1 MDSQRIGSNQ
11 LLWIRTE
18 NVDVTIKG
26 KAAHPNFQG
35 IEYKQGDSSLKIYCS
50 DEFEVELLD
59 GDVPQFSMVNGEIH
73 TGEYSIMPMFYE
85 QQQYEIL
92 IEGKDGHRI
101 AFWHDNINVRNKVTR
116 ASRNHEILSGVINF
130 GNEIGYSDLVIQV
143 DGSNYLRLILEVFP
157 TKIDYKEDYKHIV
170 EDVTKEVYNVV
181 FDLLKKT
188 YLGYQQSDRV
198 NSSPVEFFAV
208 INKIYKD
215 FLRAADII
223 MAQPHHVLET
233 THEVM
238 PSHKVKKTD
247 QRTIRWIEKHPDHA
261 KRVDGCILVERT
273 LAVKRQV
280 TYNTKENQLTK
291 HILQSTARKLESFKK
306 SYMRLQRKE
315 DQAVIDKIDFMIKEL
330 NRRCN
335 MTFLAKVNAKEASSG
350 MSLVFSMAPGYRDLY
365 KYYLMLLRGLSI
377 TGDVFNISVKD
388 LALLYEYWCF
398 IKLNSMMKDRYQL
411 ISQDIVKVQGNGLF
425 VSLVKGSSSR
435 VKYCNPE
442 NGEIITLSYNPKNG
456 QLPTVAQKPDNV
468 LSLEKKTVNREGKK
482 VKCEYV
488 FDAKYRVNPALE
500 GTDYYASISHKPGPE
515 VDDINT
521 MHRYRDAIVYQ
532 NGAEPYERTM
542 FGAYVLFPYG
552 NEDEYRTHKFF
563 ESIDK
568 VNIGGLPFLP
578 SATRMVKD
586 MLDALISD
594 SPDSAFE
601 RATLPRGIEDKLAR
615 TDWTKRDVLVG
626 ALRSRG
632 QLETCLMHKFYHVP
646 AARIDVAELPI
657 HYVAIYQSINLF
669 DKEAGIRYYGEVTR
683 CSLVKRREIKEIQ
696 KSSDELYYRLEI
708 KEWKEMNVPLVAKEI
723 RDFPF
728 FTNMFLLQHCSEVPD
743 LRIKTAEEYRLY
755 TELKRLSQDSSVNDE
770 ENINGFMYNDKMI
783 VLENGNIQVIASD
796 RIVEQVTLE
805 SFSRKPSAVFGVIK
819 KILNST
825 EEENGNSKSK
835 N

>member
-18 NVDVTIKG
+18 KVDVTIKG
-26 KAAHPNFQG
+26 KATHPNFQG
-35 IEYKQGDSSLKIYCS
+35 IEYKQGDSALRIHCS
-50 DEFEVELLD
+50 DEFEVELPD
-59 GDVPQFSMVNGEIH
+59 GNVPQFSMVSGGIH

-92 IEGKDGHRI
+92 IEGRNGHTI
-101 AFWHDNINVRNKVTR
+101 VFWHDNINVRNKVTR
-116 ASRNHEILSGVINF
+116 ASRNYEILSGVINF

-157 TKIDYKEDYKHIV
+157 TKIDYKEDYACIV
-170 EDVTKEVYNVV
+170 EDVTKEVYNVI
-181 FDLLKKT
+181 FDFLKKT
-188 YLGYQQSDRV
+188 YLGYKQSDKV

-223 MAQPHHVLET
+223 MSQPHHVLET
-233 THEVM
+233 THQVM
-238 PSHKVKKTD
+238 PNHKIKKTD
-247 QRTIRWIEKHPDHA
+247 ARTIRWIEKHPDQA
-261 KRVDGCILVERT
+261 KKVDGCILVERT
-273 LAVKRQV
+273 LGVKRQV

-291 HILQSTARKLESFKK
+291 YILQSTARKLESFKK
-306 SYMRLQRKE
+306 NYMRLQRKE
-315 DQAVIDKIDFMIKEL
+315 DQAVIDKIDSMIKEL
-330 NRRCN
+330 NRRCTT
-335 MTFLAKVNAKEASSG
+335 TFLAEVNAKEVSSG

-398 IKLNSMMKDRYQL
+398 IKLNSMMKDKYRL

-425 VSLVKGSSSR
+425 VSLVKGASSR
-435 VKYCNPE
+435 VKYRNPE
-442 NGEIITLSYNPKNG
+442 NGEVITLSYNPKTG
-456 QLPTVAQKPDNV
+456 HVPTVAQKPDNV
-468 LSLEKKTVNREGKK
+468 LSLEKKTVNREGRK
-482 VKCEYV
+482 VKYEYV

-552 NEDEYRTHKFF
+552 NEEEYRTHKFF

-578 SATRMVKD
+578 SATNMVKD

-601 RATLPRGIEDKLAR
+601 RATLPRGIEDKLAK
-615 TDWTKRDVLVG
+615 TDWNRREVLVG
-626 ALRSRG
+626 ALRNRG
-632 QLETCLMHKFYHVP
+632 QLETCLKHKFYHVP
-646 AARIDVAELPI
+646 AARISEPDLPI

-669 DKEAGIRYYGEVTR
+669 GKEAGIRYYGEVIR
-683 CSLVKRREIKEIQ
+683 CSLVKRRQISEIPKN
-696 KSSDELYYRLEI
+696 SDEWYYRFEV

-743 LRIKTAEEYRLY
+743 LRIKTEEEYRLY
-755 TELKRLSQDSSVNDE
+755 TELKRLSQDSEINDE
-770 ENINGFMYNDKMI
+770 ENMNGFRYNDKII
-783 VLENGNIQVIASD
+783 VLENGKIQVVEAGQV
-796 RIVEQVTLE
+796 VEQITVD
-805 SFSRKPSAVFGVIK
+805 SFARKPSAAFDILKK
-819 KILNST
+819 KI
-825 EEENGNSKSK
+825 K
-835 N
+835 

>member
-1 MDSQRIGSNQ
+1 MDSQHIGSNE
-11 LLWIRTE
+11 LLYIRTE
-18 NVDVTIKG
+18 KVNVTIKG
-26 KAAHPNFQG
+26 KATHPSFQG
-35 IEYKQGDSSLKIYCS
+35 IEYSKGDSSLKIHCS
-50 DEFEVELLD
+50 DEFELTLRD
-59 GDVPQFSMVNGEIH
+59 GEVPQFSMINGGIH

-92 IEGKDGHRI
+92 IEGNDECKI
-101 AFWHDNINVRNKVTR
+101 TFWHDNINVRNKVTR

-157 TKIDYKEDYKHIV
+157 TKIDYKEDYQSIV

-181 FDLLKKT
+181 FDFLKKT

-215 FLRAADII
+215 FLRAVDII
-223 MAQPHHVLET
+223 MSQPHHVLET

-238 PSHKVKKTD
+238 PSHKIKKTD
-247 QRTIRWIEKHPDHA
+247 AKTIRWIEKHPDQA
-261 KRVDGCILVERT
+261 KRVNGRIMVERT
-273 LAVKRQV
+273 LGVKRQV

-306 SYMRLQRKE
+306 NYMRLQRKE
-315 DQAVIDKIDFMIKEL
+315 DQAIIDKIDSMVKEL

-335 MTFLAKVNAKEASSG
+335 TTFLAEVNAKEDSSG

-435 VKYCNPE
+435 VKYRNPE
-442 NGEIITLSYNPKNG
+442 NGELITLSYNPKNG

-468 LSLEKKTVNREGKK
+468 LSLEKKTVNRDGKK
-482 VKCEYV
+482 VKYEYV
-488 FDAKYRVNPALE
+488 FDAKYRVNPALQ
-500 GTDYYASISHKPGPE
+500 GTDYYNAISHKPGPE

-552 NEDEYRTHKFF
+552 NEEEYRSHKFF

-578 SATRMVKD
+578 SATEMVKD

-601 RATLPRGIEDKLAR
+601 RATLPRGIQDKLAK

-626 ALRSRG
+626 ALRNKG
-632 QLETCLMHKFYHVP
+632 QLEMCLTHKFYHIP
-646 AARIDVAELPI
+646 AARIAESELPI
-657 HYVAIYQSINLF
+657 HYVAIYQSINHF
-669 DKEAGIRYYGEVTR
+669 GKESGIRYYGEVTR
-683 CSLVKRREIKEIQ
+683 CSLVKRREIKEIP
-696 KSSDELYYRLEI
+696 KNSGELYYRLEI
-708 KEWKEMNVPLVAKEI
+708 KEWKEMNVPLAAKEV

-755 TELKRLSQDSSVNDE
+755 TELKRLSQDATLNDE
-770 ENINGFMYNDKMI
+770 ENINGFQYNDKTIM
-783 VLENGNIQVIASD
+783 LENGKIQVVDAGQV
-796 RIVEQVTLE
+796 VEQISVD
-805 SFSRKPSAVFGVIK
+805 SFARKPSAAFNK
-819 KILNST
+819 L
-825 EEENGNSKSK
+825 K
-835 N
+835 NRL